1 MKKKITVL
9 FCFFLLSSIAVQAQS
24 WPKTIGEFN
33 YYLGHKTSDLKKAM
47 KKGGPFAYDKELDE
61 QKGPFLMRY
70 YEYETYDL
78 TLYCLE
84 DKVVGLICSEL
95 TKPDVLAM
103 EASLKSNGYK
113 LSQNMQY
120 MGGFP
125 ANYAN
130 LWTSADGTRQCR
142 VVYKGFLDFENG
154 KPITDM
160 DKLDFVAITYA
171 TDIIALAVKDKK

>member
-1 MKKKITVL
+1 MKKKIIVL
-9 FCFFLLSSIAVQAQS
+9 ICFLTLGNIAVQAQS

-33 YYLGHKTSDLKKAM
+33 YYLGHKTSDLKSVM
-47 KKGGPFAYDKELDE
+47 KKGGRFAYDKELDE
-61 QKGPFLMRY
+61 KKGPFMMRY

-84 DKVVGLICSEL
+84 DKVVGLICKEL
-95 TKPDVLAM
+95 TKPEVLAM
-103 EASLKSNGYK
+103 EAALKSNGYK
-113 LSQNMQY
+113 LNQKMQY

-154 KPITDM
+154 KPVIDM
-160 DKLDFVAITYA
+160 DKLDFVALTFA
-171 TDIIALAVKDKK
+171 TDIIALAVEEK

>member
-1 MKKKITVL
+1 
-9 FCFFLLSSIAVQAQS
+9 
-24 WPKTIGEFN
+24 
-33 YYLGHKTSDLKKAM
+33 
-47 KKGGPFAYDKELDE
+47 
-61 QKGPFLMRY
+61 
-70 YEYETYDL
+70 
-78 TLYCLE
+78 LYCLE

-113 LSQNMQY
+113 LTQNMQY

-142 VVYKGFLDFENG
+142 VGYKGFLDFEND
-154 KPITDM
+154 KPIIDM
-160 DKLDFVAITYA
+160 DKLDFVASLFA
-171 TDIIALAVKDKK
+171 TDIIALAVKENNAAKNMLRPSLIAVLCCWAFLSAAQSTEKWWHGSTKKPT

>member
-1 MKKKITVL
+1 MKTKTIAL
-9 FCFFLLSSIAVQAQS
+9 LCFFVLSGIAVQAQS

-47 KKGGPFAYDKELDE
+47 KKGGPFVYDKELDE

-103 EASLKSNGYK
+103 EAALKSDGYK
-113 LSQNMQY
+113 LSQKMQY

-154 KPITDM
+154 KPIHDIN
-160 DKLDFVAITYA
+160 KLDFVAITYA
-171 TDIIALAVKDKK
+171 TDIIALAVEKK

>member
-1 MKKKITVL
+1 MKKKTIAL
-9 FCFFLLSSIAVQAQS
+9 LCFFILSGIAVQAQT

-33 YYLGHKTSDLKKAM
+33 YYLGHKTSDLKKVM
-47 KKGGPFAYDKELDE
+47 KKGGPFVYDKELDE

-95 TKPDVLAM
+95 TKEEAIAM
-103 EASLKSNGYK
+103 EATLKSSGYK
-113 LSQNMQY
+113 PTQKMQY

-142 VVYKGFLDFENG
+142 VVYKGFLDFEND
-154 KPITDM
+154 KPIINM